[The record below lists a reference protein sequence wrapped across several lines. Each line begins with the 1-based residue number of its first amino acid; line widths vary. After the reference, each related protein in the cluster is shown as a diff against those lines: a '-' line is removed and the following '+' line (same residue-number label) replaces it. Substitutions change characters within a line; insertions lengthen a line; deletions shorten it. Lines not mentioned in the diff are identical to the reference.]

1 MRAHV
6 LPGQMPM
13 FAPVST
19 WKAPNLNE
27 LPSWSQVK
35 RLSYDVETKD
45 PGLQRKGMGPG
56 TFRKEGHVCGFGF
69 TIEDGGS
76 FYLPV
81 RHEGGDNLPLDN
93 VLAYLRD
100 QAKAF
105 TGELVGANLQYDV
118 EWSGTDGIIFNPA
131 KYRDVQI
138 ADPLVYEMHGSLKLD
153 DICQRLGV
161 PGKNEELLTKAAI
174 EWGLA
179 GKKRDKIKANLHKL
193 PARYVGEYCAQDT
206 RSPLE
211 ALRVLEKA
219 IEKNKLWDIWNL
231 ESDVLPILLKM
242 RARGVLI
249 DLDKLAYIE
258 KWSLEQEAECLQKIK
273 LDTGI
278 DIGMGNVWTKEALY
292 PVFEQLGIHLSP
304 MKVKASGDVEYQIDQ
319 LLFSGHK
326 NVPAVKAIAW
336 ARKVNKLRT
345 TFAASVRRSICP
357 DGRIH
362 CKLNQIAMQNEEGE
376 KKGARYGRM
385 SCVNPN
391 LQQQPSRDEF
401 AAMWRSI
408 YVPEPGTEWMCG
420 DYSQQ
425 EPRWVTEFAAS
436 VYIQPGSELAR
447 KLKIHGYLP
456 GAAEAVKAYN
466 DNPKL
471 DNHDFMAQLT
481 GLPRKSA
488 KIVYLGLCYGEGGAK
503 LCHDLGLPTAWA
515 VIFPDRG
522 RKLFPTQHDAMV
534 AADEF
539 DGVTRY
545 FEVAGPEGQRIL
557 DTFDGR
563 APFIKKLADL
573 CKHRAEARGEIRTAG
588 GRLLHFPK
596 KKDGSYDW
604 THKALNRLIQG
615 TSADQMKT
623 AMVAIDREEPS
634 FFMQLQVHDELDGS
648 TSREQGAR
656 VARIMREC
664 MGARKVPFRVDEE
677 YGPNWGEIA
686 A

>member
-1 MRAHV
+1 MPKSDWKPPV
-6 LPGQMPM
+6 L
-13 FAPVST
+13 S
-19 WKAPNLNE
+19 E
-27 LPSWSQVK
+27 LPPWTDVK
-35 RLSYDVETKD
+35 RLSFDVETKD

-56 TFRKEGHVCGFGF
+56 TYRKEGHVVGFGF
-69 TIEDGGS
+69 TIEGGPS
-76 FYLPV
+76 CYLPI
-81 RHEGGDNLPLDN
+81 RHEGGDNLPVDS
-93 VLAYLRD
+93 VLRYMRD
-100 QAKAF
+100 QAKNF
-105 TGELVGANLQYDV
+105 RGELVGANLPYDV
-118 EWSGTDGIIFNPA
+118 EWSEQDGIIFNPA
-131 KYRDVQI
+131 MYRDVQI
-138 ADPLVYEMHGSLKLD
+138 ADPLVYEMHRSLKLD

-161 PGKNEELLTKAAI
+161 PGKNEGLLTRAAV
-174 EWGLA
+174 EFGLA

-193 PARYVGEYCAQDT
+193 PARFVGEYCAQDT

-219 IEKNKLWDIWNL
+219 IEKNNLWDIWNL
-231 ESDVLPILLKM
+231 ESKVLPVLLKM
-242 RARGVLI
+242 RKRGVLI
-249 DLDKLAYIE
+249 DLDKLAHIE
-258 KWSLEQEAECLQKIK
+258 KWSLEQEAEAVAQVKHA
-273 LDTGI
+273 TGI
-278 DIGMGNVWTKEALY
+278 DIGMGNVWTKDALY
-292 PVFEQLGIHLSP
+292 PVFKQLGIQLNV
-304 MKVKASGDVEYQIDQ
+304 MKTKASGDIEYQIDKV
-319 LLFSGHK
+319 LFSGHK

-345 TFAASVRRSICP
+345 TFAASVRRSLCP

-362 CKLNQIAMQNEEGE
+362 CKFNQIAMENEEGQQ
-376 KKGARYGRM
+376 KGARYGRM

-408 YVPEPGTEWMCG
+408 YIPEPGTLWMCG

-425 EPRWVTEFAAS
+425 EPRWVTEFAAG
-436 VYIQPGSELAR
+436 VFIAPGSDLAR
-447 KLKIHGYLP
+447 RLRLSGRLP
-456 GAAEAVKAYN
+456 GAAEAAQAYN

-481 GLPRKSA
+481 GLKRSSA

-503 LCHDLGLPTAWA
+503 LCQDLGLPTAWSVA
-515 VIFPDRG
+515 FQDRG
-522 RKLFPTQHDAMV
+522 IKKYKTMDDAME
-534 AADEF
+534 AANDF
-539 DGVTRY
+539 DGVARW
-545 FEVAGPEGQRIL
+545 FEVAGEEGQKIL
-557 DTFDGR
+557 DTFEQR

-573 CKHRAEARGEIRTAG
+573 CKIRAESRGEIRTAG
-588 GRLLHFPK
+588 GRLLHFPR
-596 KKDGSYDW
+596 KKDGTFDW
-604 THKALNRLIQG
+604 VHKALNRLIQG

-623 AMVAIDREEPS
+623 AMVMIDREEPS

-664 MGARKVPFRVDEE
+664 MGPRKVPFRVDEE